1 MLKVYPIIPTTL
13 LCGEAQCKSK
23 KETSHLL
30 EPSSPVF
37 LSVLCS
43 SYLRKA
49 NDSTAANSSS
59 SVMVYAL
66 VCGKPADSL
75 HHIQAICWQ
84 QAEIDHSCMMAT
96 AAIIKYVAQILWA
109 S

>member
-1 MLKVYPIIPTTL
+1 MLKACPIIPTTL

-30 EPSSPVF
+30 EPSSPVL

-49 NDSTAANSSS
+49 IDWTAANSSS

-66 VCGKPADSL
+66 VCGKPAGGTDF
-75 HHIQAICWQ
+75 HAICWQ
-84 QAEIDHSCMMAT
+84 QAEIVHSCMMAT

>member
-1 MLKVYPIIPTTL
+1 MLKACPIIPTTL
-13 LCGEAQCKSK
+13 LCGEVQCKTK
-23 KETSHLL
+23 KRTPHLL

-49 NDSTAANSSS
+49 IDSTAANSSS

-66 VCGKPADSL
+66 VCGKPSGATD
-75 HHIQAICWQ
+75 IQAICWQ
-84 QAEIDHSCMMAT
+84 QAEHVHSCLMAT
-96 AAIIKYVAQILWA
+96 AAIIQYVAQILWA